1 MSWPRAVRAQDDLDV
16 DTQTISLEAAGCSP
30 SSCRRPLLPRWQSQ
44 SMPLLPQSASEE
56 GMRAPQSAK
65 SAPRLSVSPLDAA
78 RLSEPPEDAA
88 PAPSTEVS
96 TLSSS

>member
-1 MSWPRAVRAQDDLDV
+1 MHGAMGGG
-16 DTQTISLEAAGCSP
+16 TNGAGHV
-30 SSCRRPLLPRWQSQ
+30 
-44 SMPLLPQSASEE
+44 
-56 GMRAPQSAK
+56 MRAPQSAK